1 MGKDIARICYNKLF
15 LWKFEDDIKIA
26 ADMRYCR
33 TNSYPNQI
41 FAGRELTKFL
51 ANQKEQPSLRIW

>member
-15 LWKFEDDIKIA
+15 LWKFEDDIEIA
-26 ADMRYCR
+26 EMRYCR
-33 TNSYPNQI
+33 TNSHPNQI

-51 ANQKEQPSLRIW
+51 ANQKEQPPLRIW